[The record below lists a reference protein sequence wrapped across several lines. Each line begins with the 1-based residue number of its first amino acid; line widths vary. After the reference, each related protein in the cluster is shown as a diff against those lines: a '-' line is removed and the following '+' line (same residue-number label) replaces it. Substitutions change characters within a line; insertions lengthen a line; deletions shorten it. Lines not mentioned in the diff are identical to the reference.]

1 VTTSL
6 VITTYNRPDTLK
18 LVLESALHQKHLPDE
33 IIIADDGSEEATRNL
48 IEQMADMNTVPIFHA
63 WQPDTGFR
71 AAMARNR
78 AIAMAKSEYIIMID
92 GDMVL
97 HPDFIQNHLDAA
109 EKGTFLQGGR
119 VLLNRTKTEE
129 VLVSH
134 KLTFSLFTKGIEN
147 RKNAVYSP
155 FLSQLFSKKRYS
167 LKGIKTCNFSLFRKD
182 ILAVNGFDNRFVG
195 WGREDSEFVVRLL
208 NNGVM
213 RKNIKFAAI
222 AYHLYHPE
230 NPRQSL
236 PENDRRLQ
244 RSIDEN
250 MIRCDNGI
258 ERFL

>member
-1 VTTSL
+1 MTTSL
-6 VITTYNRPDTLK
+6 VITTYNRPDALQ
-18 LVLESALHQKHLPDE
+18 LVLESVLYQSHLPDE
-33 IIIADDGSEEATRNL
+33 IIIADDGSEVKTRNL
-48 IEQMADMNTVPIFHA
+48 IEQMADTSMVPIFHA
-63 WQPDTGFR
+63 WQSDTGFR

-78 AIAMAKSEYIIMID
+78 AIAMAKGEYIIMID

-97 HPDFIQNHLDAA
+97 HSDFIQDHLNVA
-109 EKGTFLQGGR
+109 EKGTFIQGGR

-134 KLTFSLFTKGIEN
+134 KLTFSLFTEGIEN
-147 RKNAVYSP
+147 RKNALYSP
-155 FLSQLFSKKRYS
+155 FLSRLFLKKRHS
-167 LKGIKTCNFSLFRKD
+167 PKGIKTCNFSLFRKD
-182 ILAVNGFDNRFVG
+182 ILAVNGFDNCFIG

-208 NNGVM
+208 NYGVI

-236 PENDRRLQ
+236 PQNDRRLQ
-244 RSIDEN
+244 KSMDEN
-250 MIRCDNGI
+250 MIRCNNGI

>member
-1 VTTSL
+1 MTTSL
-6 VITTYNRPDTLK
+6 VITTYNRPDALQ
-18 LVLESALHQKHLPDE
+18 LVLESVLHQRHLPDE
-33 IIIADDGSEEATRNL
+33 IIIADDGSETKTRNL
-48 IEQMADMNTVPIFHA
+48 IEQMAERSTIPILHA

-78 AIAMAKSEYIIMID
+78 AIAMANGEYIVMID

-97 HPDFIQNHLDAA
+97 HPDFIQDHLNAA
-109 EKGTFLQGGR
+109 EKGTFIQGGR

-129 VLVSH
+129 VLASRD
-134 KLTFSLFTKGIEN
+134 LTFSLFTEGIEN
-147 RKNAVYSP
+147 RKNAFHSP
-155 FLSQLFSKKRYS
+155 LLSRFFSKKGYS

-182 ILAVNGFDNRFVG
+182 ILAVNGFDNCFVG
-195 WGREDSEFVVRLL
+195 WGREDSEFVVRMM
-208 NNGVM
+208 NYGIM

-236 PENDRRLQ
+236 PQNEHRLQ
-244 RSIDEN
+244 KSMAEN
-250 MIRCDNGI
+250 MIRCENGI

>member
-1 VTTSL
+1 MTVSL
-6 VITTYNRPDTLK
+6 IVTTYNWPEALD
-18 LVLESALHQKHLPDE
+18 LVLKSALNQSILPDE
-33 IIIADDGSEEATRNL
+33 IIIADDGSEEETRNL

-97 HPDFIQNHLDAA
+97 HPDFIQDHIDAA

-119 VLLNRTKTEE
+119 VLLSRTKTEE

-147 RKNAVYSP
+147 RKNALYSP
-155 FLSQLFSKKRYS
+155 LFSHLFSKKGYS

-182 ILAVNGFDNRFVG
+182 ILTVNGFDNCFVG
-195 WGREDSEFVVRLL
+195 WGREDSEFVVRLF
-208 NNGVM
+208 NYGIM

-250 MIRCDNGI
+250 MIRCDDGI